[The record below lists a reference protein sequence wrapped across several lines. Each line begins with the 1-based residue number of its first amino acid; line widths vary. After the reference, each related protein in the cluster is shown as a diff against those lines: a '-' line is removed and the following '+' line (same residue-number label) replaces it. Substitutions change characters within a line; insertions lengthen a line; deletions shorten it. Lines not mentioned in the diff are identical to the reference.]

1 MWIAKKSK
9 NYVRNLIPKSPYSNF
24 NNSDRA
30 LAKVK
35 PIMSID
41 SDNQSNLEL
50 QQAADRLVFDRYA
63 VVGVAIDSE
72 MNIVQF
78 RGQTGTYL
86 EPATGTPSFNLFK
99 MAKPELLV
107 ELQSAIY
114 QSKQQHKIIRKEGV
128 QVKTATGMKT
138 IDLEVIPFEIGV
150 ENNPHFLVLFQEYT
164 NDQMPFNL
172 GSIRADNQTIVVGG
186 AAPVKKRNEHL
197 ENTQLKQELA
207 ATREYLQAIIEEQES
222 NNQAMQVANEE
233 ILSSNEELQSTN
245 EELETS
251 QEELHIINEEIH
263 RQNIELGQINN
274 DLQNLLSSINI
285 PILMLDGNLRIR
297 RFTALARPIFNLIPT
312 DLGRPFSDIQPHI
325 NIPHL
330 DESILAVIDTLTTT
344 EQEIQDRA
352 GHWYSLRIRPYRT
365 IDNRIDGVVIGLI
378 DINSLK
384 SSGTLVEA
392 ARDYADA
399 IVETVRHPLLVLDP
413 DLRVIRANQSFYAT
427 FQNSPAQTEQ
437 QSIFAVG
444 NRQWDLPILRSLL
457 AALIH
462 DNTEFQDFETIE
474 ILDPL
479 SPRTF
484 LLNARKIRADTHEQ
498 SILLAIEDIT
508 ERRQAEAQSHNSLIE
523 KEVLLR
529 EIHHRV
535 KNNLQIVSSLLNL
548 QSNRSTD
555 AQVIAI
561 LQDSQNRVRAMALIH
576 EILYQSPN
584 LAVLDF
590 DAYVQTLANNLFT
603 SNNIDRSKI
612 ALSVDVQAGVTID
625 VDRAVLCGL
634 IISELVTNALK
645 HGFGGDLCGKVA
657 ISLTT
662 IGNNSLILS
671 VANNGKKLPKDFGIE
686 QIRSMG
692 LNLVMSLIKQIKGDL
707 EVQTEATT
715 AFKINFP
722 LVIQT

>member
-9 NYVRNLIPKSPYSNF
+9 NYVRNLISKSPYSNF

>member
-1 MWIAKKSK
+1 
-9 NYVRNLIPKSPYSNF
+9 
-24 NNSDRA
+24 
-30 LAKVK
+30 
-35 PIMSID
+35 
-41 SDNQSNLEL
+41 
-50 QQAADRLVFDRYA
+50 
-63 VVGVAIDSE
+63 
-72 MNIVQF
+72 
-78 RGQTGTYL
+78 
-86 EPATGTPSFNLFK
+86 
-99 MAKPELLV
+99 
-107 ELQSAIY
+107 
-114 QSKQQHKIIRKEGV
+114 
-128 QVKTATGMKT
+128 
-138 IDLEVIPFEIGV
+138 
-150 ENNPHFLVLFQEYT
+150 
-164 NDQMPFNL
+164 
-172 GSIRADNQTIVVGG
+172 
-186 AAPVKKRNEHL
+186 
-197 ENTQLKQELA
+197 
-207 ATREYLQAIIEEQES
+207 
-222 NNQAMQVANEE
+222 
-233 ILSSNEELQSTN
+233 
-245 EELETS
+245 
-251 QEELHIINEEIH
+251 
-263 RQNIELGQINN
+263 
-274 DLQNLLSSINI
+274 
-285 PILMLDGNLRIR
+285 LMLDGNLRIR
-297 RFTALARPIFNLIPT
+297 RFTALARPLFNLIPT

-457 AALIH
+457 TALIH

-479 SPRTF
+479 SPRIF

-612 ALSVDVQAGVTID
+612 ALSVDVQASVTID

-722 LVIQT
+722 LVIQTQHSLNQL